1 MVRSRAA
8 LRFAGAVTPR
18 KQAQTLEGDWQ
29 YLFDRYAMPR
39 TAVLSLAACVS
50 ALHVQR
56 RHLLTP
62 LAGAASALVAPTT
75 ASAGLIDFDPEAA
88 KAAGR
93 ARAEQRRAE
102 QKAFTDK
109 LSTLGGVEG
118 QVSTVGGASA
128 VESRE
133 KGSGGIIKLKR
144 EPDRK
149 GEGLPEPELGLKEAL
164 GDVGIDV
171 PEIKYQQKRSFNGK
185 AEDDNSSNGIFKMK
199 RGIGKPLGFE

>member
-1 MVRSRAA
+1 
-8 LRFAGAVTPR
+8 
-18 KQAQTLEGDWQ
+18 
-29 YLFDRYAMPR
+29 MPR
-39 TAVLSLAACVS
+39 AVFLSLAACAT

-56 RHLLTP
+56 RALIGP
-62 LAGAASALVAPTT
+62 AVASVIVAPPAH
-75 ASAGLIDFDPEAA
+75 ASLIDFDPEAA

-128 VESRE
+128 QESRE
-133 KGSGGIIKLKR
+133 KGSGGIIKMKR

-164 GDVGIDV
+164 SDVGIDV
-171 PEIKYQQKRSFNGK
+171 PTVKYQQKRNFNGK
-185 AEDDNSSNGIFKMK
+185 DDDDSSSNGIFKMK

>member
-1 MVRSRAA
+1 
-8 LRFAGAVTPR
+8 
-18 KQAQTLEGDWQ
+18 
-29 YLFDRYAMPR
+29 MPR
-39 TAVLSLAACVS
+39 AVFLSLAACAT

-56 RHLLTP
+56 RALMAP
-62 LAGAASALVAPTT
+62 ALAGVANIAGIAP
-75 ASAGLIDFDPEAA
+75 ANAGLIDFDPEAA

-128 VESRE
+128 QESRE
-133 KGSGGIIKLKR
+133 KGSGGIIKMKR

-149 GEGLPEPELGLKEAL
+149 GEGLPEP
-164 GDVGIDV
+164 
-171 PEIKYQQKRSFNGK
+171 
-185 AEDDNSSNGIFKMK
+185 
-199 RGIGKPLGFE
+199 

>member
-1 MVRSRAA
+1 
-8 LRFAGAVTPR
+8 
-18 KQAQTLEGDWQ
+18 
-29 YLFDRYAMPR
+29 MPR
-39 TAVLSLAACVS
+39 AIVLLAVAACSS

-56 RHLLTP
+56 R
-62 LAGAASALVAPTT
+62 ALVAP
-75 ASAGLIDFDPEAA
+75 AIAGIANVVAPPARAGLIDFDPEAA

-185 AEDDNSSNGIFKMK
+185 AGDDSSSNGIFKMK

>member
-1 MVRSRAA
+1 
-8 LRFAGAVTPR
+8 
-18 KQAQTLEGDWQ
+18 
-29 YLFDRYAMPR
+29 MPR
-39 TAVLSLAACVS
+39 TIVLSLAASACVS

-75 ASAGLIDFDPEAA
+75 ANAGLIDFDPEAA

-109 LSTLGGVEG
+109 LGTLGGVEG

-133 KGSGGIIKLKR
+133 KGSGGTV
-144 EPDRK
+144 PCRK
-149 GEGLPEPELGLKEAL
+149 
-164 GDVGIDV
+164 
-171 PEIKYQQKRSFNGK
+171 
-185 AEDDNSSNGIFKMK
+185 
-199 RGIGKPLGFE
+199 

>member
-1 MVRSRAA
+1 MGVVIHRGLESGIRCSD
-8 LRFAGAVTPR
+8 RWPFPR
-18 KQAQTLEGDWQ
+18 
-29 YLFDRYAMPR
+29 
-39 TAVLSLAACVS
+39 
-50 ALHVQR
+50 LHREV
-56 RHLLTP
+56 
-62 LAGAASALVAPTT
+62 G
-75 ASAGLIDFDPEAA
+75 I
-88 KAAGR
+88 
-93 ARAEQRRAE
+93 
-102 QKAFTDK
+102 
-109 LSTLGGVEG
+109 GGVEG

-185 AEDDNSSNGIFKMK
+185 ADDDSSSNGIFKMK

>member
-1 MVRSRAA
+1 
-8 LRFAGAVTPR
+8 
-18 KQAQTLEGDWQ
+18 
-29 YLFDRYAMPR
+29 MPR
-39 TAVLSLAACVS
+39 AILSLAACAT

-56 RHLLTP
+56 RALIGP
-62 LAGAASALVAPTT
+62 AVASAIVAPPAH
-75 ASAGLIDFDPEAA
+75 ASLIDFDPEAA

-109 LSTLGGVEG
+109 LSTLGGVDG
-118 QVSTVGGASA
+118 QVSTVGGAA
-128 VESRE
+128 AQDSRE
-133 KGSGGIIKLKR
+133 KGSGGIIKMKR

-149 GEGLPEPELGLKEAL
+149 GEGLPEPELGLKDAL
-164 GDVGIDV
+164 SDVGIDV

>member
-1 MVRSRAA
+1 
-8 LRFAGAVTPR
+8 
-18 KQAQTLEGDWQ
+18 
-29 YLFDRYAMPR
+29 MPR
-39 TAVLSLAACVS
+39 AIVLLAVAACTS

-56 RHLLTP
+56 RALIAP
-62 LAGAASALVAPTT
+62 AVAGAASAIGIAP
-75 ASAGLIDFDPEAA
+75 ANAGLIDFDPEAA

-164 GDVGIDV
+164 SDVGIDV

-185 AEDDNSSNGIFKMK
+185 AEDDSSSNGIFKMK

>member
-1 MVRSRAA
+1 
-8 LRFAGAVTPR
+8 
-18 KQAQTLEGDWQ
+18 
-29 YLFDRYAMPR
+29 MPR
-39 TAVLSLAACVS
+39 AVFLSLAACAT

-56 RHLLTP
+56 RAIIGP
-62 LAGAASALVAPTT
+62 AVASAIVAPP
-75 ASAGLIDFDPEAA
+75 ARAGLIDFDPEAA

-118 QVSTVGGASA
+118 QVSTVGGAA
-128 VESRE
+128 AQDSRE
-133 KGSGGIIKLKR
+133 KGSGGIIKMKR

-164 GDVGIDV
+164 SDVGADSASESAALPSTPSTRPHAGIDV
-171 PEIKYQQKRSFNGK
+171 PTVKYQQKRNFNGK
-185 AEDDNSSNGIFKMK
+185 EDDDSSSNGIFKMK

>member
-1 MVRSRAA
+1 
-8 LRFAGAVTPR
+8 
-18 KQAQTLEGDWQ
+18 
-29 YLFDRYAMPR
+29 MPR
-39 TAVLSLAACVS
+39 AVFLSLAACAT

-56 RHLLTP
+56 RALIGP
-62 LAGAASALVAPTT
+62 AVASAIVAPPAH
-75 ASAGLIDFDPEAA
+75 ASLIDFDPEAA

-109 LSTLGGVEG
+109 VGTLGGVEG
-118 QVSTVGGASA
+118 QVSTAGGAA
-128 VESRE
+128 AQDSRE
-133 KGSGGIIKLKR
+133 KGSGGIIKMKR

-164 GDVGIDV
+164 SDVGIDV

>member
-1 MVRSRAA
+1 
-8 LRFAGAVTPR
+8 
-18 KQAQTLEGDWQ
+18 
-29 YLFDRYAMPR
+29 MPR
-39 TAVLSLAACVS
+39 AVFLSLAACAT

-56 RHLLTP
+56 RAIIGP
-62 LAGAASALVAPTT
+62 AVASAIVAPP
-75 ASAGLIDFDPEAA
+75 ARAGLIDFDPEAA

-128 VESRE
+128 QESRE
-133 KGSGGIIKLKR
+133 KGSGGIIKMKR

-149 GEGLPEPELGLKEAL
+149 GEGLPESELGLKEAL
-164 GDVGIDV
+164 SDVGPTQRPRV
-171 PEIKYQQKRSFNGK
+171 PLSTLRHRRVCTQASTCRPSSTSRSAISTAKRTTIVRPT
-185 AEDDNSSNGIFKMK
+185 ASS
-199 RGIGKPLGFE
+199 R

>member
-1 MVRSRAA
+1 
-8 LRFAGAVTPR
+8 
-18 KQAQTLEGDWQ
+18 
-29 YLFDRYAMPR
+29 MPR
-39 TAVLSLAACVS
+39 AVFLSLAACAT

-56 RHLLTP
+56 RALIGP
-62 LAGAASALVAPTT
+62 AVASAIVAPPAH
-75 ASAGLIDFDPEAA
+75 ASLIDFDPEAA

-109 LSTLGGVEG
+109 LGTLGGVEG
-118 QVSTVGGASA
+118 QVSTVGGAA
-128 VESRE
+128 AQDSRE
-133 KGSGGIIKLKR
+133 KGSGGIIKMKR

-164 GDVGIDV
+164 SDVGADSASESAALPSTPSKRPHAGIDV

>member
-1 MVRSRAA
+1 
-8 LRFAGAVTPR
+8 
-18 KQAQTLEGDWQ
+18 
-29 YLFDRYAMPR
+29 MPR
-39 TAVLSLAACVS
+39 AIVLLAVAACTS

-56 RHLLTP
+56 RALIGP
-62 LAGAASALVAPTT
+62 AVASAIVAPPAH
-75 ASAGLIDFDPEAA
+75 ASLIDFDPEAA

-93 ARAEQRRAE
+93 ARAEERRAA
-102 QKAFTDK
+102 QKEFTDK

-128 VESRE
+128 QESRE
-133 KGSGGIIKLKR
+133 KGSGGIIKMKR

-164 GDVGIDV
+164 SDVGIDV